1 MPPGEG
7 TFPSPGGRAE
17 TPGITEGHLAASVE
31 PGLRI
36 RWRQPTSVIQRARVL
51 GVSYARRARAS
62 RLRAVTL
69 FALTPTL
76 GPAQLAR
83 VLGRGIP
90 AATMALKELV
100 GLGVAVELT
109 GGRTHRLYGLSDL
122 APVRLARRDGR
133 HAVRRPGASPE
144 HRRADAAAELLTG

>member
-1 MPPGEG
+1 MSAKPGED
-7 TFPSPGGRAE
+7 
-17 TPGITEGHLAASVE
+17 
-31 PGLRI
+31 
-36 RWRQPTSVIQRARVL
+36 QTSVIQRARVL
-51 GVSYARRARAS
+51 CVSYARRARAS

-69 FALTPTL
+69 LALTPTL

-109 GGRTHRLYGLSDL
+109 GADPSPLR
-122 APVRLARRDGR
+122 PVRSGAGPAGAAGRPPRREASGGE
-133 HAVRRPGASPE
+133 PGASASGRGCGTPDGLIRQRQDPTVALRTAI
-144 HRRADAAAELLTG
+144 RRN

>member
-69 FALTPTL
+69 LALTPTL

-109 GGRTHRLYGLSDL
+109 GGGPIAFT
-122 APVRLARRDGR
+122 ACPIWRRSGWR
-133 HAVRRPGASPE
+133 GGT
-144 HRRADAAAELLTG
+144 AATP